1 MDSPEFMLDNLRK
14 KGQRYALAKAQLD
27 FLDYYRK
34 HLIATLMRD
43 AEIRGMKT
51 VAAQER
57 EAYASETYVKHIEAI
72 KEAQIE
78 AANAGHH
85 KHEAELAIE
94 IWRTQRADERVERKG
109 YAA

>member
-1 MDSPEFMLDNLRK
+1 MASPEFLIENLRK
-14 KGQRYALAKAQLD
+14 KGQRYALAKSQLD

-34 HLIATLMRD
+34 HLISTLMKD
-43 AEIRGMKT
+43 AELRGLKT
-51 VAAQER
+51 IAAQER
-57 EAYASETYVKHIEAI
+57 EAYASETYLRHIEAI

-85 KHEAELAIE
+85 RHEAELEIE
-94 IWRTQRADERVERKG
+94 IWRTKQADQRMERKG